1 MIPYPGFNPIAF
13 SIGPVKV
20 HWYGI
25 MYLLG
30 FAAGWALA
38 RKRAARPGSTWKPQ
52 DVDDLIFFAMLGV
65 ILGGRIGYVLFYGLS
80 FWAKDPMYPFKI
92 WDGGMSFHGGML
104 GVIAAVSL
112 FAWRRRRNVADV
124 LDFTVP
130 LPGLGLFFGRIG
142 NFINGELWGKVTTV
156 PWGFNVNGEV
166 RHASQ
171 LYEAIFEGL
180 VLFTIIWLFT
190 VRPRPRLAPSGL
202 FLIIYGIVRFCIEF
216 VRVPDEHIGYLAG
229 GWLTEGMVLSIPMV
243 IVGIA
248 IMAWAY
254 RTRSPSGNFATA
266 Q

>member
-30 FAAGWALA
+30 FGAGWALA
-38 RKRAARPGSTWKPQ
+38 RSRAAKPGSTWKSQ

-65 ILGGRIGYVLFYGLS
+65 IAGGRVGYVLFYGLS
-80 FWAKDPMYPFKI
+80 FWAKDPWYPFKI
-92 WDGGMSFHGGML
+92 WDGGMSFHGGLL

-171 LYEAIFEGL
+171 LYEAVFEGL
-180 VLFTIIWLFT
+180 VLFTIIWIFT
-190 VRPRPRLAPSGL
+190 ARPRPRLAPSGL
-202 FLIIYGIVRFCIEF
+202 FLIIYGIVRFSIEF

-229 GWLTEGMVLSIPMV
+229 GWLTEGQVLSIPMV
-243 IVGIA
+243 LVGVA
-248 IMAWAY
+248 LMAYAY